1 MTEKKQD
8 GKSGTAKPNSFVGCT
23 VTLEVALQLA
33 DMVVDGLDS
42 NESSWADSSNAQY
55 EAHRSLKYDILET
68 FASLAKD
75 DRQIPDMQLI
85 WILSLFLRNSYLGKK
100 FPVDIINSKT
110 GETIIPRGRKTGM
123 SLLRRLA
130 SNHMYWAVDDPIL
143 AKDLSTLREKVIS
156 KCEAL
161 LHALKS

>member
-1 MTEKKQD
+1 MTEKKQN
-8 GKSGTAKPNSFVGCT
+8 GESGNAVQNSFVRST

-33 DMVVDGLDS
+33 DMVVDGLDY
-42 NESSWADSSNAQY
+42 NESSY
-55 EAHRSLKYDILET
+55 EGIRSMKYDILDT
-68 FASLAKD
+68 MQSAANDGLNKID
-75 DRQIPDMQLI
+75 PDLLLI
-85 WILSLFLRNSYLGKK
+85 WILSLFLRNSYLGSK
-100 FPVDIINSKT
+100 FPVDITNSKT

-161 LHALKS
+161 HYALKS

>member
-1 MTEKKQD
+1 M
-8 GKSGTAKPNSFVGCT
+8 
-23 VTLEVALQLA
+23 
-33 DMVVDGLDS
+33 
-42 NESSWADSSNAQY
+42 
-55 EAHRSLKYDILET
+55 KYDILDT
-68 FASLAKD
+68 IQSAANDGLNKID
-75 DRQIPDMQLI
+75 PDLLLI
-85 WILSLFLRNSYLGKK
+85 WILSLFLRNSYLGSK
-100 FPVDIINSKT
+100 FPVDITNSKT

-161 LHALKS
+161 HNTLKS

>member
-1 MTEKKQD
+1 MTEKTQN
-8 GKSGTAKPNSFVGCT
+8 GESGNAVPNSFVRCT

-33 DMVVDGLDS
+33 DMVVDGLDY
-42 NESSWADSSNAQY
+42 NVSSY
-55 EAHRSLKYDILET
+55 EGIRSMKYDILDT
-68 FASLAKD
+68 IQSAANDGLNKID
-75 DRQIPDMQLI
+75 LDLLLI
-85 WILSLFLRNSYLGKK
+85 WILSLFLRNSYLGSK
-100 FPVDIINSKT
+100 FPIDITNSKT

-161 LHALKS
+161 HNALKS

>member
-8 GKSGTAKPNSFVGCT
+8 GKSGTAEPNSFVRCT

-42 NESSWADSSNAQY
+42 NESSY

-85 WILSLFLRNSYLGKK
+85 WILSLFLRNSYLGSK

-161 LHALKS
+161 HHTLKS

>member
-1 MTEKKQD
+1 MTENKQD
-8 GKSGTAKPNSFVGCT
+8 GESGAAEPTSFVRYT

-33 DMVVDGLDS
+33 DMVIDGLDS
-42 NESSWADSSNAQY
+42 NESSY
-55 EAHRSLKYDILET
+55 EGIRSMKYDILDT
-68 FASLAKD
+68 IQSAVNDGLN
-75 DRQIPDMQLI
+75 QIDPDLLLI
-85 WILSLFLRNSYLGKK
+85 WILSLFLRNSYLGSK

-161 LHALKS
+161 HHALKS